1 MYMILHYKNH
11 LLSMNARWVSTAD
24 FKISTDIS
32 PVSPISKENHEQP
45 ALFKFKLMV
54 DHFAGPWFI
63 FISLDLSNVSVVK
76 KLVLLILI
84 PMIIIYC

>member
-11 LLSMNARWVSTAD
+11 LLSMNTRWVSTAD

-45 ALFKFKLMV
+45 ALL
-54 DHFAGPWFI
+54 
-63 FISLDLSNVSVVK
+63 SLN
-76 KLVLLILI
+76 
-84 PMIIIYC
+84 